1 MAGQVR
7 GPASGPRHRI
17 RIDAPDDHPDHG
29 SSPGL
34 GTPRDRRLRGTVGR
48 AAAGTTIDWV
58 IVDSQGRPVRV
69 PEEIVHGFDQEA
81 PTFTPARVHLSHPES
96 EPVIDPW
103 TVGVRDL
110 DPMAHVNNAT
120 YLDIMD
126 EVLAGAA
133 GTLVGPTPPVRYEV
147 EYLRSAMPRSVV
159 SVRHWAEGSAWTF
172 QLTDESDE
180 ELIRGRVRPG

>member
-1 MAGQVR
+1 MTT
-7 GPASGPRHRI
+7 RI
-17 RIDAPDDHPDHG
+17 TGLRRVWARRETSVCADDDAQP
-29 SSPGL
+29 
-34 GTPRDRRLRGTVGR
+34 V
-48 AAAGTTIDWV
+48 AATTIDWV
-58 IVDSQGRPVRV
+58 IVDAAGRPARV
-69 PEEIVHGFDQEA
+69 PDEIVRGFDQEA
-81 PTFTPARVHLSHPES
+81 PTFTPARVHLSHPGS
-96 EPVIDPW
+96 EPVVDAW

-159 SVRHWAEGSAWTF
+159 SVRHWAEGAAWTF
-172 QLTDESDE
+172 QLTDV
-180 ELIRGRVRPG
+180 GRLGAHPGTGGAWLKVRS